1 MHHLNVRVAWHDN
14 RWNGTVCR
22 HPCANSFCVDL
33 DRIRAERDDA
43 SEQPLAGKHFAE
55 LTSKQH
61 PPCKAES
68 GAFMNSREWIRE
80 FNHPYQ
86 SLKKTQETHGHL
98 KPTNIRVEPY
108 TTFAVPFLWMLRE
121 QQEQIDNSL
130 PQPLPPDEDS
140 PFNSHWVFSRARQEA
155 LCELFFGRLEA
166 GKSLVFF
173 YTKAGHPLDEA
184 ISRLVVGAGTI
195 EWISDLLRYESTSA
209 STYPMWDRKFRHSI
223 RPDGHEGFLIPYHD
237 YLEPTGNAEEDAA
250 RRDRLR
256 EIAVVPELS
265 QTAEFSFAGELGTA
279 DVALST
285 LVKCLNVVRKVREHG
300 IVKGPWERREE
311 WLNERIAE
319 TWKDRGV
326 FPGTG
331 SALEA
336 LGMRLGTSLVL
347 DLFGRG
353 TIKPTEDPWP
363 VVDGLLR
370 GGTPPQDAYA
380 ADLKAVA
387 SLWASMPDDRRSLL
401 KLLSRFD
408 LSPAQALRW
417 FDLAK
422 RKRATRVNVDDRGIL
437 ENPYRI
443 VETDLGDPDDH
454 PVSLGVVDRGLMPD
468 STVAVAHP
476 VPQPSAIG
484 SLLDARRVRAA
495 FVTVLRRASE
505 NGDALLSESEA
516 CTSLSKLDLSHPCV
530 VPADWLGGSQ
540 SFLDPEIKR
549 VEILKN
555 PEEGS
560 TIACIQLSDL
570 HQREEKLTS
579 ILGKRCA
586 TALPSSGEK
595 WRELL
600 VEAVKEGGGQIDPS
614 NPRHDAALKEQ
625 AEALERVTTRRLA
638 TLVGRA
644 GTGKTT
650 VLGALL
656 KSRQLQEEGVL
667 FLAPTGK
674 ARVRLSQKANAAG
687 MTIAQFLY
695 SVGRY
700 DGWRQRPLFV
710 GKEQYR
716 KEKTVV
722 IDECSMLTL
731 DDVYAVLMALDLA
744 HVRRLILVGDPNQLP
759 PIGVGR
765 PFADLVSYLDECKDE
780 KSEALARLTV
790 ELRTSAGAPSDS
802 LKLASW
808 YTREAQPID
817 ADRVLSDL
825 ELGHAFNDLTIRFWE
840 TPDDLR
846 RNFDEEFVA
855 RFGLGDSSDIVG
867 FNQKALGLTPE
878 GWVPF
883 DDHDGADRFQI
894 LSPVRLHSYGVH
906 DLNRWIQRKFRARQ
920 LESARQPWGL
930 SLGDEE
936 IVWGDKV
943 ILVRNGKR
951 KGWNGKAKQSVEE
964 YLANG
969 EIGVAAPPPA
979 RKRFLNI
986 AFTKRPDVRYGFF
999 PSQFGGDGAP
1009 LELAYA
1015 LTVHKAQGSEF
1026 GVVFVVLPKRTRL
1039 LSRELLYTAL
1049 TRAQLHLVLL
1059 IEGRDASGLY
1069 DLTRPER
1076 SETARRNTNMFA
1088 AAVREQADD
1097 VPYAAHLV
1105 HRARNG
1111 DMVRS
1116 KSELVIANHLF
1127 DVGIPYFYERPL
1139 DGTKAPG
1146 RLRPDFSFVTD
1157 AGDVIIWEHLGMLN
1171 RDDYR
1176 RGWEWKRAWYR
1187 NNGYEIDENLF
1198 TTQDDERGG
1207 LDSGPI
1213 QDIAERIRKLL

>member
-1 MHHLNVRVAWHDN
+1 MYHLDVRVAWHDN
-14 RWNGTVCR
+14 KWDGTVCR
-22 HPCANSFCVDL
+22 NPCANSFCVDL
-33 DRIRAERDDA
+33 DRIRLERDDA
-43 SEQPLAGKHFAE
+43 AEQLLAGKSFAE
-55 LTSKQH
+55 LTPKQH

-86 SLKKTQETHGHL
+86 ALSKTQVTHGQL
-98 KPTNIRVEPY
+98 KPTYVKVEPY
-108 TTFAVPFLWMLRE
+108 STFAVPFLWMLRE
-121 QQEQIDNSL
+121 QQEQIDNSQ
-130 PQPLPPDEDS
+130 PEPLPPDEES
-140 PFNSHWVFSRARQEA
+140 PFPSPWVFSKKRQEA
-155 LCELFFGRLEA
+155 LCELFFGRLTV

-184 ISRLVVGAGTI
+184 ISRLVIGVGTI
-195 EWISDLLRYESTSA
+195 DSISGLLRYESRTA
-209 STYPMWDRKFRHSI
+209 STYPLWDRKFRHSV

-237 YLEPTGNAEEDAA
+237 YLDPTGSAEEDAS
-250 RRDRLR
+250 RRDRLK

-265 QTAEFSFAGELGTA
+265 QTAAFSFAGELSTA

-285 LVKCLNVVRKVREHG
+285 LVKCLEAVRKIREHG
-300 IVKGPWERREE
+300 IAKGPWERREE
-311 WLNERIAE
+311 WLNQKIAE
-319 TWKDRGV
+319 TWKERGA
-326 FPGTG
+326 FPGVG

-347 DLFGRG
+347 ELFSRG
-353 TIKPTEDPWP
+353 TIKPTDDPWP
-363 VVDGLLR
+363 MLDGLLR
-370 GGTPPQDAYA
+370 GGTPPQRAYS

-387 SLWASMPDDRRSLL
+387 PLWASMPTDRRSLL

-417 FDLAK
+417 FDPGK
-422 RKRATRVNVDDRGIL
+422 RKKATRATVDDSAIL
-437 ENPYRI
+437 RNPYRI
-443 VETDLGDPDDH
+443 VETDLGDPEDH
-454 PVSLGVVDRGLMPD
+454 PVSLGVVDRGVMPD

-476 VPQPSAIG
+476 VPEPSAVG
-484 SLLDARRVRAA
+484 SALDPRRVRAA
-495 FVTVLRRASE
+495 FVAVLRRASE

-516 CTSLSKLDLSHPCV
+516 CTSLSKLDLPHPCV
-530 VPADWLGGSQ
+530 VPADWLAASE
-540 SFLDPEIKR
+540 SCLEEEIKR
-549 VEILKN
+549 IDIVKN

-560 TIACIQLSDL
+560 SIACLQLSDL
-570 HQREEKLTS
+570 HQREQKLTS

-586 TALPSSGEK
+586 TALPSLGEK
-595 WRELL
+595 WRDIL
-600 VEAVKEGGGQIDPS
+600 VEAVKDGGGRIDPG
-614 NPRHDAALKEQ
+614 NLRHDAALKEQ
-625 AEALERVTTRRLA
+625 AEALERITTRRLA

-656 KSRQLQEEGVL
+656 KSRRLLEGGVL

-674 ARVRLSQKANAAG
+674 ARVRLSQKANAEA
-687 MTIAQFLY
+687 MTVAQFLY
-695 SVGRY
+695 SLGRY

-710 GKEQYR
+710 GKEQHR

-731 DDVYAVLMALDLA
+731 DDLYAVLMALDLA
-744 HVRRLILVGDPNQLP
+744 HVQRLILVGDPNQLP

-765 PFADLVSYLDECKDE
+765 PFADLIAHLDTCKTDE
-780 KSEALARLTV
+780 ATALARLTV
-790 ELRTSAGAPSDS
+790 ELRSRAGAPSDS

-825 ELGHAFNDLTIRFWE
+825 ELGHAFNDLTIHFWE
-840 TPDDLR
+840 TPDDLKTA
-846 RNFDEEFVA
+846 FDEEFVA
-855 RFGLGDSSDIVG
+855 RFGLRDTSDVVG

-883 DDHDGADRFQI
+883 DDHDGADKFQI

-906 DLNRWIQRKFRARQ
+906 DLNRWIQRKFRAKQ

-930 SLGDEE
+930 SLGEEE

-951 KGWNGKAKQSVEE
+951 NGWNGKAKQSVEE

-979 RKRFLNI
+979 KKRFLNV

-1039 LSRELLYTAL
+1039 LSRELVYTAL
-1049 TRAQLHLVLL
+1049 TRAQQHLVIL
-1059 IEGRDASGLY
+1059 IEGHETSGLY

-1097 VPYAAHLV
+1097 VPYADHLI

-1127 DVGIPYFYERPL
+1127 DVGLHYFYERPL
-1139 DGTKAPG
+1139 EGTKSPG

-1176 RGWEWKRAWYR
+1176 RGWEWKRAWYDD
-1187 NNGYEIDENLF
+1187 NGFKLGENLF
-1198 TTQDDERGG
+1198 TTQDDDHGG

-1213 QDIAERIRKLL
+1213 EQTAECIRKLF

>member
-1 MHHLNVRVAWHDN
+1 MHHLNVRVAWHDS
-14 RWNGTVCR
+14 RWDGTVCR
-22 HPCANSFCVDL
+22 NPRENSFCVDL

-55 LTSKQH
+55 LTPKQH

-86 SLKKTQETHGHL
+86 SLTKTQATHGQL
-98 KPTNIRVEPY
+98 KPTKIKVEPY
-108 TTFAVPFLWMLRE
+108 STFAVPFLWMLRE
-121 QQEQIDNSL
+121 QQENIDNSL
-130 PQPLPPDEDS
+130 PKPLPADEGS
-140 PFNSHWVFSRARQEA
+140 PFNSPWVFSKARQEA
-155 LCELFFGRLEA
+155 LCDLFFGRLTP
-166 GKSLVFF
+166 GRSLVFF
-173 YTKAGHPLDEA
+173 YTKSGHPLGEA
-184 ISRLVVGAGTI
+184 ISRLVVGVGTVDS
-195 EWISDLLRYESTSA
+195 ISGLLRYDSSTA
-209 STYPMWDRKFRHSI
+209 STYPLWDRKFRHSI
-223 RPDGHEGFLIPYHD
+223 RPDGHQGFLVPYHD
-237 YLEPTGNAEEDAA
+237 YLEPTGDAEEDAS
-250 RRDRLR
+250 RRDRLK
-256 EIAVVPELS
+256 EIAVIPESS
-265 QTAEFSFAGELGTA
+265 QIAAFSFAGEIGTA

-285 LVKCLNVVRKVREHG
+285 LIKCLDAVRKIREHG
-300 IVKGPWERREE
+300 IAKGPWERREE
-311 WLNERIAE
+311 WLNEKIAE
-319 TWKDRGV
+319 TWKDRGA
-326 FPGTG
+326 FPGVG

-347 DLFGRG
+347 ELFSRG
-353 TIKPTEDPWP
+353 IVKPMDDPWP
-363 VVDGLLR
+363 ALDGILR
-370 GGTPPQDAYA
+370 GGAPPQTAYA

-387 SLWASMPDDRRSLL
+387 PLWISMPDDRRALL

-408 LSPAQALRW
+408 LSPAQAVRW
-417 FDLAK
+417 FDPAR
-422 RKRATRVNVDDRGIL
+422 RKKAARATVDDRAIL
-437 ENPYRI
+437 ENPYRMA
-443 VETDLGDPDDH
+443 ETDLGDPDDH

-468 STVAVAHP
+468 STVAAAHP
-476 VPQPSAIG
+476 VPEPSAVG
-484 SLLDARRVRAA
+484 SVLDARRVRAA
-495 FVTVLRRASE
+495 FVTVLRRASD

-516 CTSLSKLDLSHPCV
+516 CTLLSNLDLPHPCV
-530 VPADWLGGSQ
+530 VPADWLAASA
-540 SFLDPEIKR
+540 SFLDQEIKR
-549 VEILKN
+549 VEVVKN

-560 TIACIQLSDL
+560 STACLQLSDL
-570 HQREEKLTS
+570 NQREQKLTS

-586 TALPSSGEK
+586 TAVASFGEN
-595 WRELL
+595 WRDLL
-600 VEAVKEGGGQIDPS
+600 VEAVNEGGGQIDPE
-614 NPRHDAALKEQ
+614 NPRHDAALNEQ
-625 AEALERVTTRRLA
+625 AEALEKITTRKLA

-656 KSRQLQEEGVL
+656 KSPQLQKSGVL

-674 ARVRLSQKANAAG
+674 ARVRLAQKANAEA
-687 MTIAQFLY
+687 MTVAQFLY
-695 SVGRY
+695 SLGRY
-700 DGWRQRPLFV
+700 DGWRQRPLFA

-722 IDECSMLTL
+722 IDECSMLTV
-731 DDVYAVLMALDLA
+731 DDLFAILMALDLA
-744 HVRRLILVGDPNQLP
+744 HVQRLILVGDPNQLP

-765 PFADLVSYLDECKDE
+765 PFADLVAHLDTCKDDQAA
-780 KSEALARLTV
+780 ALARLTV
-790 ELRTSAGAPSDS
+790 ELRTKAGAPSDS

-825 ELGHAFNDLTIRFWE
+825 ELGQAFNDLTVRYWE

-846 RNFDEEFVA
+846 RTFEEEFVV
-855 RFGLGDSSDIVG
+855 RFGLKDASDVVG

-883 DDHDGADRFQI
+883 DDHNGAERFQI
-894 LSPVRLHSYGVH
+894 LSPVRMHSYGVH
-906 DLNRWIQRKFRARQ
+906 DLNRWIQRKYRAKQ
-920 LESARQPWGL
+920 LESARQPWAV

-951 KGWNGKAKQSVEE
+951 DGWDGKKKKKVED

-969 EIGVAAPPPA
+969 EIGVAAPAKA
-979 RKRFLNI
+979 RCLNI
-986 AFTKRPDVRYGFF
+986 ALTQRPDVRYGFF

-1049 TRAQLHLVLL
+1049 TRAQQHLVLL
-1059 IEGRDASGLY
+1059 IEGSDASGLY

-1076 SETARRNTNMFA
+1076 SETARRNTNMFS

-1097 VPYAAHLV
+1097 VPYAAYLV
-1105 HRARNG
+1105 HRAPNG
-1111 DMVRS
+1111 IMVRS
-1116 KSELVIANHLF
+1116 KSELAIAIHLF
-1127 DVGIPYFYERPL
+1127 DVGLQYFYERPL
-1139 DGTKAPG
+1139 EGTSSPG

-1157 AGDVIIWEHLGMLN
+1157 AGDVVVWEHLGMLN

-1176 RGWEWKRAWYR
+1176 RGWEWKRSWYE
-1187 NNGYEIDENLF
+1187 NNGYRLGENLF

-1207 LDSGPI
+1207 LDSVPI
-1213 QDIAERIRKLL
+1213 QEIAKRIRKLL